1 MSAGTS
7 FVERR
12 FHAQDDLDLYYRD
25 YNPESRERAAVLCLT
40 GLTRN
45 SKDFHRLASRLGAGR
60 RVLCPDYRGRGR
72 SAYDPNWRSY
82 APPAYVADVMA
93 LLAAANVHRVVII
106 GTSLGGLVAM
116 GLGAALPTAL
126 AGVVLNDVGPEIAEE
141 GRIRIAG
148 YVGRDVRFPDYATAG
163 QALKAQFS
171 RAYPDLSD
179 ERWTDYARNT
189 FTEDSAAGNLRLD
202 YDLKLGDAL
211 REQAAQPL
219 PDLWPLYRGLANIP
233 TLVVRGALS
242 DVLSQATFDR
252 MAQEKPDLVRVSVPN
267 RGHVPLLDET
277 ESQAALDDFLARC

>member
-1 MSAGTS
+1 MSPRAD

-25 YNPESRERAAVLCLT
+25 YNAESRERAAVLCLT

-72 SAYDPNWRSY
+72 SAYDPNWRTY

-93 LLAAANVHRVVII
+93 LLAASNVHRVVVI

-116 GLGAALPTAL
+116 GLAAALPAAL

-141 GRIRIAG
+141 GRTRIAG

-233 TLVVRGALS
+233 TLAVRGVLS
-242 DVLSQATFDR
+242 DVLSEATFDR
-252 MAQEKPDLVRVSVPN
+252 MAEEKSDLIRASVPN
-267 RGHVPLLDET
+267 RGHVPLLDEP

>member
-1 MSAGTS
+1 MNAGMS

-12 FHAQDDLDLYYRD
+12 FHAQDDLDLYFRD

-45 SKDFHRLASRLGAGR
+45 SKDFHRLASRLGSGR

-72 SAYDPNWRSY
+72 SAYDPNWRNY

-93 LLAAANVHRVVII
+93 LLAAANVHRIVII

-116 GLGAALPTAL
+116 GLAAALPTAL

-189 FTEDSAAGNLRLD
+189 FTEDPAAGNLRLD

-211 REQAAQPL
+211 REQANQPL
-219 PDLWPLYRGLANIP
+219 PDLWPLYRGLANVP
-233 TLVVRGALS
+233 MLAVRGVLS
-242 DVLSQATFDR
+242 DVLSQATFDC

-267 RGHVPLLDET
+267 RGHVPLLDEP